1 MRRIELS
8 AKGTAKR
15 GFVRFMLDGGMNTM
29 TRFHVRFRI
38 AAASSFVVPV
48 SLLDRLV
55 DDPVDVVRERAAEN
69 TRLSP
74 QTMMRLALSSDDKRL
89 MIVAGNSAITSE
101 VAEVIA
107 MSELRTSRVRL
118 ASNKSTPD
126 EVRRLLL
133 LLDSS
138 RAVRKTAVSCFL
150 REQEYLRF
158 DNRW

>member
-1 MRRIELS
+1 
-8 AKGTAKR
+8 
-15 GFVRFMLDGGMNTM
+15 MLNDGRDILT
-29 TRFHVRFRI
+29 RFRI
-38 AAASSFVVPV
+38 KFRMIAASSFVAPV

-107 MSELRTSRVRL
+107 MSELRTYRVRL

-126 EVRRLLL
+126 ELRRLLL

-138 RAVRKTAVSCFL
+138 RAVRKTAVSYFL
-150 REQEYLRF
+150 REQEYSRF